1 MTPASDRAARVAAIL
16 ESVTL
21 LSSTI
26 AAGRHVPFRGSTLT
40 RTQLAALH
48 RLAHARTPLTPG
60 RLASALGVTR
70 GAVSQLL
77 DGLRA
82 EKLVQITAHPQD
94 ARSRIVS
101 LTVEAAAEV
110 ASFERGVVAGV
121 EPQFADLTDDELD
134 TLAVLLQRV
143 REHR

>member
-1 MTPASDRAARVAAIL
+1 MNPASDRGSRVAAIL

-21 LSSTI
+21 LSNAS

-82 EKLVQITAHPQD
+82 EQLVQVTAHPHD

-101 LTVEAAAEV
+101 LTAAAASEV
-110 ASFERGVVAGV
+110 ASFERAVVAAV
-121 EPQFADLTDDELD
+121 EPQFADLTDDELN